1 MSRSFN
7 YLTVNYPN
15 IPVLG
20 SSAEGNV
27 LGKFI
32 PSPEDSRNQAI
43 ESFASVKSMDMYL
56 PDFSLRVMEG
66 RYFADALLENTEAV
80 GTDLPGSCLFL
91 KGRVK
96 SILEGE
102 QDGIESYQRQQNF
115 KFDPDNEFRHFVP
128 ADHPFH
134 FLHFSYTA
142 EFLNTILP
150 EGERWAEDLKRDIL
164 SKKRIVGTK
173 PVVINAVQE
182 RAMQIIFNNPLQGKL
197 GLMLLET
204 AMTQIIL
211 IQLAGLFSDGNE
223 AQKHGMAKRDI
234 ETIHAVREYLHDTF
248 LHDHSLMNLAKQF
261 GINTNKLMH
270 SFKKVFGKSIFE
282 LIQEMRME
290 HAQMLLRDQ
299 ELQVTE
305 VARTIGYKNPNH
317 FSAAFKRQFG
327 FCPSEL
333 R

>member
-1 MSRSFN
+1 MSRSYN
-7 YLTVNYPN
+7 HLTVNYPN

-20 SSAEGNV
+20 DSDERGIF
-27 LGKFI
+27 GKFI
-32 PSPEDSRNQAI
+32 PSPSDSRNLAI
-43 ESFASVKSMDMYL
+43 ESFASVSSMDMYL
-56 PDFSLRVMEG
+56 PNFSLRVMEG
-66 RYFADALLENTEAV
+66 RYFADAVFVNTEAV

-91 KGRVK
+91 KGKVK

-102 QDGIESYQRQQNF
+102 QDGIESFQRQQNF
-115 KFDPDNEFRHFVP
+115 KFDPDNEFRHVVP
-128 ADHPFH
+128 AEQPFH

-150 EGERWAEDLKRDIL
+150 EGERWADDLKRDIL
-164 SKKRIVGTK
+164 HRKRIVGTR
-173 PVVINAVQE
+173 PVLINAVQE

-211 IQLAGLFSDGNE
+211 IQLAGLFNDAN
-223 AQKHGMAKRDI
+223 AAAKPGMAKRDV

-248 LHDHSLMNLAKQF
+248 LNDHSLLSLARQF
-261 GINTNKLMH
+261 GLNTNKLMH
-270 SFKKVFGKSIFE
+270 SFKKIFGKSIFE
-282 LIQEMRME
+282 FIQELRME
-290 HAQMLLRDQ
+290 HAQTLLREQD
-299 ELQVTE
+299 LQVTE